1 MYTLGGCDSEESLN
15 SIECLDFNVN
25 KEKVDVNVSIEKK
38 NNEDNMDIGWEK
50 NTDQGSNVNSTNNL
64 KDEPE
69 NEIRD
74 RVETNEILE
83 S

>member
-1 MYTLGGCDSEESLN
+1 MN
-15 SIECLDFNVN
+15 SIECLNFNVN

-38 NNEDNMDIGWEK
+38 NNEVNMDIGWEK

-83 S
+83 SLLTKSENASN

>member
-1 MYTLGGCDSEESLN
+1 
-15 SIECLDFNVN
+15 LDFNVN
-25 KEKVDVNVSIEKK
+25 KEKENADISIEKK

-50 NTDQGSNVNSTNNL
+50 NTDQESNNNSTNNL